1 MSLLSVPGIL
11 NTSRSTMQ
19 RNLKRAMANAMH
31 LLLSPNLES
40 FKHVAMLIVGCFWD
54 EALTIFWAFQKKMF
68 QLGGH
73 P

>member
-1 MSLLSVPGIL
+1 
-11 NTSRSTMQ
+11 MQ

-40 FKHVAMLIVGCFWD
+40 FKYVATLIVGCFWD
-54 EALTIFWAFQKKMF
+54 EALTIFWAFQNKMF
-68 QLGGH
+68 QLGRH